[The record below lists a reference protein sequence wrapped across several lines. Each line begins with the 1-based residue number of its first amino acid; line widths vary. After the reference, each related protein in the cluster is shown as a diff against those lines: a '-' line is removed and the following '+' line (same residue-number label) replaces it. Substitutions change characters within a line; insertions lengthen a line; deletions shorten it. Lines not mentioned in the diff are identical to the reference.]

1 MNNALAKKKE
11 FGDYQT
17 SLGLA
22 IEVCK
27 KIKNLGFKP
36 NTIIEP
42 TCGTGNFIKA
52 AQQEFKN
59 NTKIIGIEI
68 NNQYLNIVKSHI
80 NESDK
85 NNISLI
91 NDNFFTLDWTEIL
104 KNIEVPILFLGNLPW
119 VTNSTIGSLNGK
131 NLPQKA
137 NFHKLN
143 GFDAMTGESNFDISE
158 WMLIKVI
165 ELLKFIKNKNAYI
178 AFLIKTSVARKLI
191 KYIHKNKINCSNI
204 NIFNFD
210 AKRDF
215 DVSVNACLFTCD
227 FSSNLTNTDCNVY
240 ENLHSFTPVNT
251 LGFRDNV
258 LLSDVKMATKINNL
272 YSYNQKAWRSGIKH
286 DCSKIMELT
295 IKDDIFYNGFNE
307 EVNIEDFYLYPLLK
321 GSDIANN
328 RMDLKR
334 MVIITQKYIGED
346 TLKIQS
352 MAPKTW
358 NYLYRHKN
366 TLDKRRSIIYKNKP
380 PFSIF
385 GIGEYSFSLWKI
397 AISSLYKKLD
407 FKLIG
412 PINNKPVML
421 DDTVNFLAFD
431 TQEKAEET
439 FSLLN
444 SNISKDFL
452 STHIFWDNKRPIT
465 IAILNK
471 LDISKLK
478 LHNNLCF
485 SSDDAV
491 KWEERHYWQF

>member
-1 MNNALAKKKE
+1 MNNALANKKE

-17 SLGLA
+17 PFEFA
-22 IEVCK
+22 TEVCK

-36 NTIIEP
+36 KTIIEP
-42 TCGTGNFIKA
+42 TCGTGNFVKA
-52 AQQEFKN
+52 AKIEFKN

-68 NNQYLNIVKSHI
+68 NNQYLNIAKSHI
-80 NESDK
+80 NASVL
-85 NNISLI
+85 NNVSLI
-91 NDNFFTLDWTEIL
+91 NDNFFILDWPEIL
-104 KNIEVPILFLGNLPW
+104 ENIETPVLFLGNLPW
-119 VTNSTIGSLNGK
+119 VTNSTIGLLNGN
-131 NLPQKA
+131 NLPKKA
-137 NFHKLN
+137 NFLKLN

-158 WMLIKVI
+158 WMLIKII
-165 ELLKFIKNKNAYI
+165 ELIQFIQNKNAYI

-191 KYIHKNKINCSNI
+191 KYIYKNKINCSNI

-210 AKRDF
+210 AKKDF
-215 DVSVNACLFTCD
+215 NVSVNACLFTCD
-227 FSSNLTNTDCNVY
+227 FSSNSMNTDCNVY
-240 ENLHSFTPVNT
+240 ENLCSYTPINT
-251 LGFRDNV
+251 LGFRDSV
-258 LLSDVKMATKINNL
+258 LLSNVKMVPSIDNL

-295 IKDDIFYNGFNE
+295 IKYDRLYNGFNE

-328 RMDLKR
+328 RMSLKR

-352 MAPKTW
+352 VAPKTW
-358 NYLYRHKN
+358 DYLSSHKDV
-366 TLDKRRSIIYKNKP
+366 LYKRRSIIYKNKP

-385 GIGEYSFSLWKI
+385 GIGEYSYSPWKI

-412 PINNKPVML
+412 SLNNKPVML

-431 TQEKAEET
+431 TQEEAQET
-439 FSLLN
+439 YNLLN

-452 STHIFWDNKRPIT
+452 SSHIFWDNKRPIT

-471 LDISKLK
+471 LDIGKLK
-478 LHNNLCF
+478 LHINLCF
-485 SSDDAV
+485 
-491 KWEERHYWQF
+491 F